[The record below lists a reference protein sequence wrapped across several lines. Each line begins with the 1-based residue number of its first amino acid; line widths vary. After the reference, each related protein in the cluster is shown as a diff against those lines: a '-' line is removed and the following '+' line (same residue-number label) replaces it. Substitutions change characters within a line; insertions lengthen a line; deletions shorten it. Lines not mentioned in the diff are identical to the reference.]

1 MEFIKNLYHI
11 FLYQPLFN
19 ALILLYQYLPGH
31 DFGVAIIVLTILI
44 RILIYPFVTKSIES
58 QKVLSGLQA
67 KVKEIQ
73 KKYKDDKEK
82 QARETMDLYKR
93 EKINPFGAYVP
104 LFIQLVVLITFYQVI
119 LKGLNPESM
128 GLLYGFVANPGTI
141 NPVFLGLINLSL
153 ASPAIAVL
161 AGMAQ
166 FLQGKTMYPQMKK
179 AQKDDKTAQFSN
191 AMQKQMM
198 YVMPFITVLFLF
210 KLPSVIGIY
219 WIVASIFSV
228 FQQQLIL
235 KKQNTQQENA

>member
-1 MEFIKNLYHI
+1 MSLIKNFFHI

-19 ALILLYQYLPGH
+19 ALILIYQYLPGH

-44 RILIYPFVTKSIES
+44 RILIFPFVTKSIES
-58 QKVLSGLQA
+58 QKVLSDLQV

-73 KKYKDDKEK
+73 KKYKDDKER
-82 QARETMDLYKR
+82 QAKETMDLYKR
-93 EKINPFGAYVP
+93 EKINPFSAYIP
-104 LFIQLVVLITFYQVI
+104 LFVQLVVLIAFYRVV
-119 LKGLNPESM
+119 LRGLNPGSM
-128 GLLYGFVANPGTI
+128 SLLYGFVSNPGAI
-141 NPVFLGLINLSL
+141 NPVFLGIINLSM
-153 ASPAIAVL
+153 ASPIMAIL
-161 AGMAQ
+161 AGVAQ

-198 YVMPFITVLFLF
+198 YVMPLITVLFLL

-219 WIVASIFSV
+219 WIVTSIFSV

-235 KKQNTQQENA
+235 KRQNTQQKNA